1 MTQREVIYRRRN
13 NSLFGERLRIDISN
27 MIYDTCENIVLD
39 NKTANDFKNFE
50 FELIKYFSVTTEIDA
65 NSFESMPEKES

>member
-1 MTQREVIYRRRN
+1 
-13 NSLFGERLRIDISN
+13 

-39 NKTANDFKNFE
+39 NKSANDFKNFE

-65 NSFESMPEKES
+65 NSFESMPRII